1 MLSWREQADKLSKL
15 IKKVSDQYGGDDADF
30 LETYT
35 AEIIAKYRTNLQEP
49 IACFESLVKN

>member
-1 MLSWREQADKLSKL
+1 MLSWRDQAAKLSKL
-15 IKKVSDQYGGDDADF
+15 IKKVSDQAGGDDADF

-35 AEIIAKYRTNLQEP
+35 AEIITKYRTNLQEP